1 MKKLLLISLTVL
13 MATLAARADVT
24 INSTNFP
31 DANFRSYL
39 MSEYPSGVI
48 TTAQLNARTTLEV
61 NNKGISDMKGVEY
74 FTELTRL
81 SCYSNNLTTIN
92 VTSNR
97 KLTYLNLFDNKLTSI
112 NVSNNTALEQ
122 LYLHYNQLS
131 TVSVTYHTA
140 LRTLWVQNNPNL
152 TYVSCYDNV
161 LTNLDVSN
169 CTSLGTLLCYENPN
183 LSNVYGLST
192 CTAMNHLD
200 VEDCAFT
207 DLSAVASMPYLQK
220 LYARNNRLTTLDVS
234 QHRHLAYLRV
244 LGNTQLK
251 KLYCNDCN
259 LTSLIVNNCPALTEF
274 WCYNNPNLQAI
285 TGLAECS
292 ALEVFSCYCCNL
304 SELDGLSNL
313 YNLTRV
319 ICSANKITSLTLNNK
334 DSMEQL
340 WVDDNTL
347 LTSLNCYNNNNLS
360 NFNVTGCTKL
370 NQLNCSNN
378 PKLEDISGLWSCT
391 AMLTLDCSRCN
402 LTFLDVRDLT
412 ALQAL
417 TCYSNNLTTLYLTG
431 CTALSYLRCSQNY
444 NLAELTGVES
454 CTAMTDLDCD
464 DCPITSLDVS
474 AMTNLGSLN
483 CASTHLQTLKV
494 TGKSNLTS
502 LSVAF
507 NEMLTE
513 LDCFQN
519 QLTILDVSGC
529 TALERLYCL
538 NNQLTSLDVSDCIAL
553 ADFDCEHNQLT
564 NLTLDYHP
572 ELYMFSCNLNQ
583 LSELD
588 ISGCPALLAIWC
600 NSNQLTSL
608 DLSACPDD
616 LLSIDCRF
624 NQISSLDVGRFTEL
638 YQLACS
644 SNRISSLDVAN
655 HTALNDLWCEDNNLT
670 SLDASG
676 CSSLQRL
683 RAGNNQLT
691 SLNVSGCLS
700 LWQLSIYYNQIRGS
714 KMQALVDGM
723 PTVTSK
729 DKGDFYAYVPE
740 FEGEYD
746 GNVITVSQV
755 NQAVAKNWN
764 VLYWEGENGWQP
776 YAGSAFLL
784 GDVDGDNNVGIADVT
799 ALVDYLLSGDASSI
813 NLEASDVDGDSNVGI
828 ADVTALVDY
837 LLSGTMGKMMKP
849 GIERAGA
856 APQLGIALEKPV
868 LEKPRRK

>member
-61 NNKGISDMKGVEY
+61 NSKGISDMKGVEY

-81 SCYSNNLTTIN
+81 SCYGNNITTIN

-97 KLTYLNLFDNKLTSI
+97 KLTYLNLYNNKLTSI

-122 LYLHYNQLS
+122 LYLHRNQLQ

-140 LRTLWVQNNPNL
+140 LRTLWVENNPNL
-152 TYVSCYDNV
+152 TYVSCYNNV
-161 LTNLDVSN
+161 LTNLDVSS
-169 CTSLGTLLCYENPN
+169 CPSLGTLLCYENPN
-183 LSNVYGLST
+183 LSYVNGLET

-207 DLSAVASMPYLQK
+207 DLSAVANMPNLQK

-234 QHRHLAYLRV
+234 NHHQLAYLRV
-244 LGNTQLK
+244 LGNTQLT

-274 WCYNNPNLQAI
+274 MCYNNRNLQEI
-285 TGLAECS
+285 VGLAECS
-292 ALEVFSCYCCNL
+292 ALEVFSCYCCDL

-319 ICSANKITSLTLNNK
+319 ICSANKITSLTLNDK
-334 DSMEQL
+334 ERMEQL
-340 WVDDNTL
+340 WVDDNAL
-347 LTSLNCYNNNNLS
+347 LTNLKCYNNYNLRD
-360 NFNVTGCTKL
+360 FNVTGCTKL
-370 NQLNCSNN
+370 FELNCSNN

-391 AMLTLDCSRCN
+391 TLLTLDCSRCK

-431 CTALSYLRCSQNY
+431 CTALSYLHCSYNY
-444 NLAELTGVES
+444 NLAELTGVDS

-483 CASTHLQTLKV
+483 CASTHLQTLTV
-494 TGKSNLTS
+494 TGKNNLTS
-502 LSVAF
+502 LNVAF
-507 NEMLTE
+507 NEMLTK
-513 LDCFQN
+513 LYCYQN
-519 QLTILDVSGC
+519 QLTILDVTGC
-529 TALERLYCL
+529 TALETLYCFT
-538 NNQLTSLDVSDCIAL
+538 NQLTSLDVSDCIAL
-553 ADFDCEHNQLT
+553 ADFDCESNQLT
-564 NLTLDYHP
+564 SLTLDYHP
-572 ELYMFSCNLNQ
+572 ELEIINCNRNQ

-588 ISGCPALLAIWC
+588 ISGCPALLAVWC
-600 NSNQLTSL
+600 NLNQLTSL
-608 DLSACPDD
+608 DLSACPDG
-616 LLSIDCRF
+616 LFSLDCRN

-644 SNRISSLDVAN
+644 NNMISSLDIAN
-655 HTALNDLWCEDNNLT
+655 HADLQDLWCAYNQLT

-676 CSSLQRL
+676 CSSLKTIQ
-683 RAGNNQLT
+683 AQGNQLT
-691 SLNVSGCLS
+691 SMNVSGCPL
-700 LWQLSIYYNQIRGS
+700 LNLLGVFLNQLKGG
-714 KMQALVDGM
+714 KMQQIVDAM
-723 PTVTSK
+723 PTRDSNE
-729 DKGDFYAYVPE
+729 KGDFYAYVPE
-740 FEGEYD
+740 YDGESD
-746 GNVITVSQV
+746 GNVITASQV
-755 NQAVAKNWN
+755 NQAIAKNWN
-764 VLYWEGENGWQP
+764 VFYWEGENGWQP